1 VVIKGNILTVA
12 GKIATGAEGCVGA
25 EGYQRLWV
33 QEFLKR
39 PIAMTYESGKLL
51 WSSGEDSLTFKAE

>member
-33 QEFLKR
+33 
-39 PIAMTYESGKLL
+39 SGD
-51 WSSGEDSLTFKAE
+51 DSLTFRSE